1 MLGMAHRQRQDT
13 GSDPLR
19 SPTIP
24 NGALRPAAFAHG
36 DTPGLAPVALRIQQ
50 LVVLAK
56 AEYEAQVQGQQQTQ
70 PEGPSETLVEDMH
83 NHAPPLQQGEQQL
96 ALLIASE
103 GGMHTTTAPPAH
115 RRQARRTEAKPRAPP
130 APLPA
135 NASPARRWV
144 AWAGCSSPA

>member
-1 MLGMAHRQRQDT
+1 MLGMAQRPRQDT

-50 LVVLAK
+50 LVVLAP
-56 AEYEAQVQGQQQTQ
+56 AQYEAQVQGQQQTQ

-103 GGMHTTTAPPAH
+103 GGMHTTTAPRSEE
-115 RRQARRTEAKPRAPP
+115 RRVGKEWRSRQ
-130 APLPA
+130 
-135 NASPARRWV
+135 SPA
-144 AWAGCSSPA
+144 